1 MQRFRLLS
9 IFLMLFVVLS
19 CTSEN
24 DAQEEQEPENDSI
37 YFPPLNSDIWE
48 TKSISD
54 LNWNESQ
61 LQPLLDYLE
70 KKIVK
75 AL

>member
-1 MQRFRLLS
+1 
-9 IFLMLFVVLS
+9 MLFVVLS